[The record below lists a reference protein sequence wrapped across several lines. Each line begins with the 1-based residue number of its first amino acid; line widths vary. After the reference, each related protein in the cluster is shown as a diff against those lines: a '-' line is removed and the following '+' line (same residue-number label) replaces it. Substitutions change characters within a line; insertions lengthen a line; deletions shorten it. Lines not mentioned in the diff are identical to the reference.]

1 MFAKRA
7 SEEGFSLG
15 TLLGGTGG
23 KDVLRRLHDD
33 LLGCLSNTDCA
44 WLRTPLAASKANST
58 SIAREVSPSSAFA
71 AERMSRAA
79 GRCAVGSRLT
89 ASAAAASALF
99 RNGMNVLSLCSSA
112 SDEGGT
118 GDGFES
124 SMSATS
130 VADPPAAS
138 VKAHKSG
145 IVNFR
150 PPLIA

>member
-1 MFAKRA
+1 MRAQRSEARGNGVQDTATFLSAFVGFEDDPAMFAKRA
-7 SEEGFSLG
+7 SEEGCSLG

-33 LLGCLSNTDCA
+33 LFRLLEQHR
-44 WLRTPLAASKANST
+44 LRVVAHAFGGIESQLDR
-58 SIAREVSPSSAFA
+58 IAREVSPSSAFA

-112 SDEGGT
+112 SG
-118 GDGFES
+118 
-124 SMSATS
+124 
-130 VADPPAAS
+130 
-138 VKAHKSG
+138 
-145 IVNFR
+145 
-150 PPLIA
+150 